1 MKRIMKTIGAI
12 SVVSA
17 ALVAGPVAAAD
28 ESGWYG
34 GLGLGQSHAK
44 IDDDKISAGL
54 AASGITVTS
63 FDDDEKDF
71 AYKVFGGYK
80 FNRHFALEGGYFNL
94 GEFGFTANTSPT
106 GTFTGNIEV
115 DGFNIDALGIMP
127 LSPKFSAFARVGA
140 QRAQAKDAFAG
151 TGAVAVTN
159 RNPSKSDTNYKAGL
173 GLQYDFTKRV
183 GMRGEWERYRIN
195 DAVNNRGDVDML
207 SVGLVVK
214 FGGDR
219 SEPTPAPAPKAA
231 AAPVKKAAPVLV
243 VVPVKKTEQ
252 YCSILDI
259 HFDIN
264 NDDIQ
269 REEKEKLAVLGTF
282 MKKYPDSTAVIEGHT
297 DNVGTTEQKQQ
308 LSQHRADSVVEYL
321 VSDLQIEPARLQA
334 VGYGDTRPVSEN
346 ESEDGK
352 RLNRRINAVI
362 ACVKDVEGLKVV
374 AARVTMAVLVEF
386 DAHKAEVKPAYR
398 GELQKVATFLKANP
412 TVTATV
418 QGHTGNLENT
428 RASSME
434 ISQRRAQNVVNYLVN
449 ELGVERSRLVA
460 EGFGQQRRFAYNT
473 SLEGQQEN
481 RRVNVVLNY
490 PTR

>member
-34 GLGLGQSHAK
+34 GLGLGQSRAK

-54 AASGITVTS
+54 AGAGITVTS
-63 FDDDEKDF
+63 IDDEEQDF
-71 AYKVFGGYK
+71 GYKVFGGYK
-80 FNRHFALEGGYFNL
+80 FNRNFALEGGYFNL
-94 GEFGFTANTSPT
+94 GEFGFKADTSPT
-106 GTFTGNIEV
+106 GTFTGNIEA
-115 DGFNIDALGIMP
+115 DGFNIDAVGIMP

-140 QRAQAKDAFAG
+140 QRAQANDTFAG
-151 TGAVAVTN
+151 TGAVVAAN
-159 RNPSKSDTNYKAGL
+159 GNPSKTDTNYKAGL

-195 DAVNNRGDVDML
+195 DAVNSHGDVDML

-214 FGGDR
+214 FGGDK
-219 SEPTPAPAPKAA
+219 SEPAPAPARKA

-243 VVPVKKTEQ
+243 VVPVKKTER

-259 HFDIN
+259 QFEIN

-282 MKKYPDSTAVIEGHT
+282 MKKYPDTTAVIEGHT

-308 LSQHRADSVVEYL
+308 LSQHRADSVVKYL
-321 VSDLQIEPARLQA
+321 VDDLRIDPARLQA
-334 VGYGDTRPVSEN
+334 RGYGDTRPISEN
-346 ESEDGK
+346 DSDDGK

-362 ACVKDVEGLKVV
+362 ACVKDVEGLKVA

-386 DAHKAEVKPAYR
+386 DEHKAGVKPEYR
-398 GELQKVATFLKANP
+398 GELQKVAKFLKANP
-412 TVTATV
+412 GVTATV
-418 QGHTGNLENT
+418 QGHTGDLQAT
-428 RASSME
+428 SKSAME
-434 ISQRRAQNVVNYLVN
+434 ISERRAQNVVNYLVK
-449 ELGVERSRLVA
+449 EFGVERSRLVA

-481 RRVNVVLNY
+481 RRVNVILNY
-490 PTR
+490 PKR